1 MDSRLRSSGEQK
13 GSGIA
18 CLLTSTNALPLPAVR
33 AQFHE
38 VTGCHEA
45 LAIPLPSQLLL
56 LASGEQVKSAVSLD
70 GRIRIWLLGELFPP
84 GLQSTDALVRAYW
97 ENQSLPARDLNGS
110 FCALVVDTASDEVVA
125 VTDRLS
131 SRQLFV
137 SQRSNECWITTH
149 LDTQPRSECAVDPV
163 GLGWYLSHG
172 VVHAGRT
179 LHKEIRSLGAG
190 SIHRIR
196 HGKTISSVYW
206 SQRFHAASS
215 TPRIKLVRGL
225 QERLVEA
232 VKRRLTD
239 DPDVYLSLSGGYDA
253 AGILG
258 ILSERLRAPS
268 VRCFSYARGKPR
280 PGSDEAIAARM
291 ASAAGREHST
301 IEAYNGDF
309 IAWLNENAE
318 HGNGVCNLC
327 DETQAWSSLDQ
338 LMGATDRPAIF
349 AGDECLGWVDCRLR
363 DSRQALLSVG
373 IRGSAD
379 LAQLSDGV
387 ESSLLSEMQEGID
400 ADVRAMVAKQ
410 MPISDLHD
418 LKDGL
423 YIAERMPS
431 VIMRWRACFPGR
443 FAPVRNP
450 LLDSEL
456 LEFMA
461 QVPSSERRQ
470 KRLYRRAIIELA
482 PKVFSVPRARRASY
496 GLDLTTELISHHHA
510 IRQRFL
516 QFPSQLDP
524 LIPPVF
530 ISKLLES
537 VNSRAAKPSLRSAA
551 IGKLRS
557 SIRQLGV
564 GDVLRPFVSPRT
576 PNTVPLATLLTRLLV
591 ARAVLSSPT

>member
-1 MDSRLRSSGEQK
+1 
-13 GSGIA
+13 
-18 CLLTSTNALPLPAVR
+18 
-33 AQFHE
+33 
-38 VTGCHEA
+38 

-56 LASGEQVKSAVSLD
+56 LASGAKVKSSVSPD

-84 GLQSTDALVRAYW
+84 GPQSADALVRAYG

-125 VTDRLS
+125 VTDRLG

-137 SQRSNECWITTH
+137 SQRSKECWIATH
-149 LDTQPRSECAVDPV
+149 LDIQPRSECSVDPV

-179 LHKEIRSLGAG
+179 LHNEIRSLGAG

-196 HGKTISSVYW
+196 HGKTVSSVYW
-206 SQRFHAASS
+206 SQRFQAASS

-232 VKRRLTD
+232 VKRRLAD
-239 DPDVYLSLSGGYDA
+239 HPEVYLSLSGGYDA

-258 ILSERLRAPS
+258 ILAERLHAPS
-268 VRCFSYARGKPR
+268 VHCFSYARGKPQ
-280 PGSDEAIAARM
+280 PGSDEAIAAKM
-291 ASAAGREHST
+291 ASAAGYEHST
-301 IEAYNGDF
+301 LEAYDGDF
-309 IAWLNENAE
+309 IAWLNENAK
-318 HGNGVCNLC
+318 HGKGICNLC
-327 DETQAWSSLDQ
+327 DEAQAWSSLDQ
-338 LMGATDRPAIF
+338 LMGATDRRAIF

-363 DSRQALLSVG
+363 DLREALLSIG
-373 IRGSAD
+373 IRGSTD
-379 LAQLSDGV
+379 LTQLRDGV
-387 ESSLLSEMQEGID
+387 ESSLLAEMQEGID
-400 ADVRAMVAKQ
+400 ADVSAMVAKQ

-431 VIMRWRACFPGR
+431 VIMRWRECFPGR
-443 FAPVRNP
+443 FAPVRNA

-456 LEFMA
+456 LDFLSK
-461 QVPSSERRQ
+461 VPSSERRQ

-482 PKVFSVPRARRASY
+482 PNVFSVPRARRASY
-496 GLDLTTELISHHHA
+496 GLDLATELISHHHA
-510 IRQRFL
+510 IRERFL

-524 LIPPVF
+524 LIPPAL

-537 VNSRAAKPSLRSAA
+537 VSSRAAKPRLRSVA
-551 IGKLRS
+551 IRKLRS

-564 GDVLRPFVSPRT
+564 GDALRPFVSPRT
-576 PNTVPLATLLTRLLV
+576 PSHIPLAILLTRLLV
-591 ARAVLSSPT
+591 ARAVLSPPI